1 MDKDD
6 IFIILAYSFLAFVI
20 LGLFVLIGVA
30 FNSSS
35 NADNKKRNEYYFETY
50 YDKGSGIKMRIFK
63 DGLGDVLYCEP
74 ITTEIEGK

>member
-1 MDKDD
+1 MNKDNF
-6 IFIILAYSFLAFVI
+6 FIIITYSFFAFVV

-50 YDKGSGIKMRIFK
+50 YDDESGIKMRIFK